1 MFLHVAFFCSSESA
15 FQSPIWISSRCLV
28 TAERSAGDMVA
39 HLVSRLASETD
50 DDCWVVVAYNRRLA
64 VLSITFVPR
73 IIFIIQQGRRRMDIM
88 IVVHGNLY
96 PDITHR
102 GTT

>member
-50 DDCWVVVAYNRRLA
+50 DDCWVVVVVYNRRLA
-64 VLSITFVPR
+64 VLNKALVPR
-73 IIFIIQQGRRRMDIM
+73 IIFIIYNKKEEEGYNDSGAWEF
-88 IVVHGNLY
+88 VS
-96 PDITHR
+96 
-102 GTT
+102 

>member
-50 DDCWVVVAYNRRLA
+50 DDCWVVVVVVVYNRRLA
-64 VLSITFVPR
+64 VLNKTLVPR
-73 IIFIIQQGRRRMDIM
+73 IIFIIYNKKEEEGYNDSGAWEF
-88 IVVHGNLY
+88 VS
-96 PDITHR
+96 
-102 GTT
+102 